1 MLKGELMVDVKS
13 IRLLPRGVKEA
24 LLVSINREL
33 EKLGNDDGYAS
44 EHLGRRLCRMG
55 LSDSKTVR
63 KEDLEN
69 LRDAI

>member
-1 MLKGELMVDVKS
+1 MVDAKL
-13 IRLLPRGVKEA
+13 IRRLPKGVKEA

-44 EHLGRRLCRMG
+44 EHLGRRLCSMG
-55 LSDSKTVR
+55 LTDNKTVR
-63 KEDLEN
+63 KEDLEK